1 MVNVLP
7 ELLSHVKCAD
17 PLSINITARFSY
29 FSVAQVASTLFY
41 LQAFPNVLKKRGGN
55 TFLVI
60 FSSVVFIART
70 CSLP

>member
-29 FSVAQVASTLFY
+29 FSVAPVASTLFY
-41 LQAFPNVLKKRGGN
+41 LQAFPNVLKKEGEILFQLF
-55 TFLVI
+55 FLLL
-60 FSSVVFIART
+60 
-70 CSLP
+70 SL